1 MLAANITGLSPA
13 SVQLNMLIPRKRK
26 MCEKKDR
33 KTKTER
39 QKEKINRSH
48 RITNILLSLT
58 CDLAGQQR
66 TLNTLSAP
74 QCECYAT
81 SLAC

>member
-39 QKEKINRSH
+39 KRKSTE
-48 RITNILLSLT
+48 
-58 CDLAGQQR
+58 
-66 TLNTLSAP
+66 
-74 QCECYAT
+74 AT
-81 SLAC
+81 G